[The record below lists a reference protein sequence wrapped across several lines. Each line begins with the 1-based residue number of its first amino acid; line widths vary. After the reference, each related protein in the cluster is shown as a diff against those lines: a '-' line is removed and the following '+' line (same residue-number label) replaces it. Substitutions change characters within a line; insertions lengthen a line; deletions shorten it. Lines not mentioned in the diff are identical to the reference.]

1 MPNDPSTT
9 VRRLMATP
17 KGLLA
22 IDDSSLSLTKRL
34 GARGLS
40 TDEATQSRWRS
51 VVHHTPELSSWLT
64 GVFFREEYL
73 LSVPD
78 CVAEL
83 TGQGLEVGATVD
95 RGRPVLEGSTGELV
109 SEGID
114 GLSVRLGQ
122 LRQLGASFAK
132 WRMLLR
138 TDPKRALPTER
149 AILANVHLGARF
161 AKAAQVQ
168 GILPLI
174 QVAIETDGDFDIDE
188 CALAH
193 ERTLARLGEQLH
205 RQEVDPAELLILTNP
220 TTDGQ
225 ASHRSR
231 EPHTVATMTL
241 RTLARTL
248 PAGLG
253 GVGLISGNN
262 RHIDPIAV
270 LHALRSLP
278 QPVPWPMTF
287 AFGRALHDPA
297 MDQWDGTEEGA
308 STAQRAL
315 AESLAL
321 AVGANLANG

>member
-1 MPNDPSTT
+1 
-9 VRRLMATP
+9 MASP

-34 GARGLS
+34 GARGLP
-40 TDEATQSRWRS
+40 TDEMTQARWRS
-51 VVHHTPELSSWLT
+51 VVHHTPGLSRWLT

-73 LSVPD
+73 LAVTD
-78 CVAEL
+78 CVKEL
-83 TGQGLEVGATVD
+83 TDEGLEVGATVD
-95 RGRPVLEGSTGELV
+95 RGRPVLEGSVGELV

-114 GLSVRLGQ
+114 GLGVRLGQ
-122 LRQLGASFAK
+122 LGQLGASFAK

-149 AILANVHLGARF
+149 AVLANVHLGARF
-161 AKAAQVQ
+161 AKAAQTA
-168 GILPLI
+168 GLLPLI

-193 ERTLARLGEQLH
+193 ERTLARLAEQLH
-205 RQEVDPAELLILTNP
+205 RQEVDPSELLILTNP

-231 EPHTVATMTL
+231 DPQTVAAMTL

-270 LHALRSLP
+270 LHAVRSLP
-278 QPVPWPMTF
+278 GAVPWPMTF

-297 MDQWDGTEEGA
+297 MDQWDGTEGGA
-308 STAQRAL
+308 VSAQRAL
-315 AESLAL
+315 ADSLSA
-321 AVGANLANG
+321 AVGANVIAS